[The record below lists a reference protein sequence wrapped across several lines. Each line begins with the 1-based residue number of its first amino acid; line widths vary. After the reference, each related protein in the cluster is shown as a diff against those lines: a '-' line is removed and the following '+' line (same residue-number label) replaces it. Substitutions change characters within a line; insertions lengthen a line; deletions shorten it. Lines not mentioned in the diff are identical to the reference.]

1 MNKRWRN
8 VGLYV
13 LLVVVVIVVGTAF
26 LDRPDPSTAAR
37 TLRYS
42 DFVEAV
48 QDNQVSRVLIS
59 PDRGTAQVV
68 ENDGRR
74 AEVNLA
80 PDKDLLKLLT
90 EHNVDIA
97 VQPTRQPGAWQQAA
111 GSLIFPLLLLGGLF
125 FLFRRAQGGGGG
137 GNPAMNFGKSKA
149 RVQMEPSTQ
158 ITFGDVAGIEGAK
171 LELTE
176 VVDFLKNPD
185 RFSAVG
191 AKIPKGVLLVGP
203 PGTGKTLLAKAVAG
217 EAGVPFFSIS
227 GSEFVEMFV
236 GVGASRVR
244 DLFEQAKKNAP
255 CIVFIDEID
264 AVGRQRGAGLG
275 GGNDE
280 REQTL
285 NQLLTEMDGF
295 EGNTGIIIVAATNRP
310 DVLDSALMRPGR
322 FDRQVVVDRPDYSG
336 RLQILKVHARGKTL
350 AKDVDL
356 DKVARRTPGF
366 TGADLSNLLNEAA
379 ILAARRELSEV
390 SNDEIS
396 DAIERVMAGP
406 EKKDRVMSERRKRL
420 VAYHEAGHALVGAL
434 MPDYDPVQKIS
445 IIPRGQ
451 AGGLTFFTPSEER
464 MESGLYSRAYLQN
477 QMAVA
482 LGGRVAEEI
491 VYGEDEV
498 TTGAS
503 NDLQQVAQV
512 ARQMVTRFGMSDKL
526 GPVALGRAQGGMFLG
541 RDIAAERDFS
551 EDTAATIDE
560 EVSDLVSVAYKRA
573 TQVLTQNR
581 SVLDELAEMLVDQ
594 ETVDAEDLQELLM
607 RRDVRVAEYV

>member
-1 MNKRWRN
+1 MNKRWRTI
-8 VGLYV
+8 GLYV
-13 LLVVVVIVVGTAF
+13 LLAIVVIVVGTAF
-26 LDRPDPSTAAR
+26 LDRPDPATAAR

-48 QDNQVSRVLIS
+48 QENQVSRVLIS

-80 PDKDLLKLLT
+80 PDKELLGLLT

-97 VQPTRQPGAWQQAA
+97 VQPSSQPSAWQQAA

-125 FLFRRAQGGGGG
+125 FLFRRAQSGGG

-158 ITFGDVAGIEGAK
+158 VTFTDVAGIEGAK

-176 VVDFLKNPD
+176 VVDFLKNPE
-185 RFSAVG
+185 RFTAVG
-191 AKIPKGVLLVGP
+191 AKIPKGCLLVGP

-255 CIVFIDEID
+255 CIIFIDEID

-295 EGNTGIIIVAATNRP
+295 EGNTGIIIIAATNRP
-310 DVLDSALMRPGR
+310 DVLDAALLRPGR
-322 FDRQVVVDRPDYSG
+322 FDRQVTVDRPDYSG
-336 RLQILKVHARGKTL
+336 RLQILGVHARGKTL

-356 DKVARRTPGF
+356 DKVARRTPGY
-366 TGADLSNLLNEAA
+366 TGADLANLLNEAA
-379 ILAARRELSEV
+379 ILAARRDLTEV

-396 DAIERVMAGP
+396 DAIERIMVGP
-406 EKKDRVMSERRKRL
+406 EKKDAVISERKKRL
-420 VAYHEAGHALVGAL
+420 VAYHEAGHAIVGAL

-445 IIPRGQ
+445 IIPRGN

-503 NDLQQVAQV
+503 NDLQQVAST
-512 ARQMVTRFGMSDKL
+512 ARQMITRFGMSDKL
-526 GPVALGRAQGGMFLG
+526 GPVALGRSQGGMFLG

-551 EDTAATIDE
+551 EDTASTIDQ
-560 EVSDLVSVAYKRA
+560 EVSDLVDVAYKRA
-573 TQVLTQNR
+573 TKVLVDNR
-581 SVLDELAEMLVDQ
+581 AVLDELAELLVEQ
-594 ETVDAEDLQELLM
+594 ETVDAEELQELLIN
-607 RRDVRVAEYV
+607 RDVRVAEYV

>member
-1 MNKRWRN
+1 M
-8 VGLYV
+8 
-13 LLVVVVIVVGTAF
+13 
-26 LDRPDPSTAAR
+26 
-37 TLRYS
+37 
-42 DFVEAV
+42 
-48 QDNQVSRVLIS
+48 
-59 PDRGTAQVV
+59 
-68 ENDGRR
+68 
-74 AEVNLA
+74 
-80 PDKDLLKLLT
+80 
-90 EHNVDIA
+90 
-97 VQPTRQPGAWQQAA
+97 
-111 GSLIFPLLLLGGLF
+111 
-125 FLFRRAQGGGGG
+125 
-137 GNPAMNFGKSKA
+137 
-149 RVQMEPSTQ
+149 
-158 ITFGDVAGIEGAK
+158 
-171 LELTE
+171 E
-176 VVDFLKNPD
+176 VVDFLKHPED
-185 RFSAVG
+185 YGRLG
-191 AKIPKGVLLVGP
+191 AHTPKGVLLVGP

-295 EGNTGIIIVAATNRP
+295 EGNNGIIIVAATNRP

-336 RLQILKVHARGKTL
+336 RLQILGVHARGKTL

-356 DKVARRTPGF
+356 DRVARRTPGF
-366 TGADLSNLLNEAA
+366 TGADLANLLNEAA
-379 ILAARRELSEV
+379 ILAARRQLT
-390 SNDEIS
+390 EIS
-396 DAIERVMAGP
+396 MDEVNDSIERVMAGP

-491 VYGEDEV
+491 VYGADEV

-503 NDLQQVAQV
+503 NDLQQVARV

-526 GPVALGRAQGGMFLG
+526 GPLALGRSQGGMFLG

-551 EDTAATIDE
+551 EDTAAAIDD
-560 EVSDLVSVAYKRA
+560 EVSQLVDAAYHRA
-573 TQVLTQNR
+573 TDVLNANR
-581 SVLDELAEMLVDQ
+581 SVLDELAEMLVEQ
-594 ETVDAEDLQELLM
+594 ETVDAEQLQELLIN
-607 RRDVRVAEYV
+607 RDVTVASYV

>member
-8 VGLYV
+8 AGLYV
-13 LLVVVVIVVGTAF
+13 LLVIVMIAVGTAF
-26 LDRPDPSTAAR
+26 LDRPDPANAPR

-48 QDNQVSRVLIS
+48 QANEVSRVLIA

-74 AEVNLA
+74 AVVNLA
-80 PDKDLLKLLT
+80 PDKDLLRLLT
-90 EHNVDIA
+90 DHNVDIA
-97 VQPTRQPGAWQQAA
+97 VQPSREPAAWQSAI

-125 FLFRRAQGGGGG
+125 FLLRRAQSGG
-137 GNPAMNFGKSKA
+137 GNPAMSFGKSKA
-149 RVQMEPSTQ
+149 RVQMEPQTQ
-158 ITFGDVAGIEGAK
+158 VTFGDVAGIEGAK

-185 RFSAVG
+185 RFTAVG

-310 DVLDSALMRPGR
+310 DVLDQALMRPGR

-336 RLQILKVHARGKTL
+336 RLQILGVHARGKTL

-366 TGADLSNLLNEAA
+366 TGADLANLLNEAA
-379 ILAARRELSEV
+379 ILAARNQLT
-390 SNDEIS
+390 EIS
-396 DAIERVMAGP
+396 MDEVNDAIERVMAGP
-406 EKKDRVMSERRKRL
+406 EKKDRVMSEKRKRL

-464 MESGLYSRAYLQN
+464 MESGLSSRAYLQN

-482 LGGRVAEEI
+482 LGGRVAEEL
-491 VYGEDEV
+491 VYGDDEV

-503 NDLQQVAQV
+503 NDLQQVARV
-512 ARQMVTRFGMSDKL
+512 ARQMITRFGMSDRL
-526 GPVALGRAQGGMFLG
+526 GPIALGRSQGGMFLG

-551 EDTAATIDE
+551 EDTAAAIDD
-560 EVSDLVSVAYKRA
+560 EVSQLVSEAHRRA
-573 TQVLTQNR
+573 TAVLSANR
-581 SVLDELAEMLVDQ
+581 SVLDRLADLLVEK
-594 ETVDAEDLQELLM
+594 ETVDAEELQELLITS
-607 RRDVRVAEYV
+607 DVRVAEYV

>member
-1 MNKRWRN
+1 LNKRWRN

-13 LLVVVVIVVGTAF
+13 LLVVVVIAVGTAF
-26 LDRPDPSTAAR
+26 LDRPDPATAAR

-48 QDNQVSRVLIS
+48 QEDQVSRVTIS
-59 PDRGTAQVV
+59 PDRGSAVIV

-90 EHNVDIA
+90 DHNVDIA

-111 GSLIFPLLLLGGLF
+111 GSLLLPLLLLGGLF
-125 FLFRRAQGGGGG
+125 FLFRRAQGGGG

-158 ITFGDVAGIEGAK
+158 VTFGDVAGIEGAK

-185 RFSAVG
+185 RFTAVG
-191 AKIPKGVLLVGP
+191 AKIPKGCLLVGP

-295 EGNTGIIIVAATNRP
+295 EGNTGIIIIAATNRP
-310 DVLDSALMRPGR
+310 DVLDAALMRPGR
-322 FDRQVVVDRPDYSG
+322 FDRQVTVDRPDYAG
-336 RLQILKVHARGKTL
+336 RLQILGVHARSKTL
-350 AKDVDL
+350 SKDVDL
-356 DKVARRTPGF
+356 DKVARRTPGY
-366 TGADLSNLLNEAA
+366 TGADLANLLNEAA
-379 ILAARRELSEV
+379 ILAARRQLTEV

-396 DAIERVMAGP
+396 DAIERIMVGP
-406 EKKDRVMSERRKRL
+406 EKKDRVMTERRKRL
-420 VAYHEAGHALVGAL
+420 VAYHEAGHALVGAV
-434 MPDYDPVQKIS
+434 MPDYDAVQKIS
-445 IIPRGQ
+445 IIPRGN

-464 MESGLYSRAYLQN
+464 MESGLYSRTYLQS

-491 VYGEDEV
+491 IYGEDEV

-551 EDTAATIDE
+551 EDTAATIDL
-560 EVSDLVSVAYKRA
+560 EVSDLVDAAYKRA
-573 TQVLTQNR
+573 TQVLVDNR
-581 SVLDELAEMLVDQ
+581 AVLDELAEMLVER
-594 ETVDAEDLQELLM
+594 ETVDAEELQELLI

>member
-1 MNKRWRN
+1 VKKRWRN
-8 VGLYV
+8 AGLYG
-13 LLVVVVIVVGTAF
+13 LLVIVMIAIGTAF
-26 LDRPDPSTAAR
+26 LDRPDPANAPR

-48 QDNQVSRVLIS
+48 QGNEVSRVLIS
-59 PDRGTAQVV
+59 PDRGTAQIV

-74 AEVNLA
+74 AVVNLA

-90 EHNVDIA
+90 DHNVDIA
-97 VQPTRQPGAWQQAA
+97 VQPSREPAAWQSAI

-125 FLFRRAQGGGGG
+125 FLLRRAQGGGG
-137 GNPAMNFGKSKA
+137 NPAMSFGKSKA
-149 RVQMEPSTQ
+149 RVQMEPQTQ
-158 ITFGDVAGIEGAK
+158 VTFGDVAGIEGAK

-185 RFSAVG
+185 RFTAVG

-310 DVLDSALMRPGR
+310 DVLDQALMRPGR

-336 RLQILKVHARGKTL
+336 RLQILDVHARGKTL

-366 TGADLSNLLNEAA
+366 TGADLANLLNEAA
-379 ILAARRELSEV
+379 ILAARNQLT
-390 SNDEIS
+390 EIS
-396 DAIERVMAGP
+396 MDEVNDAIERVMAGP
-406 EKKDRVMSERRKRL
+406 EKKDRVMSDKRKRL

-491 VYGEDEV
+491 VYGDDEV

-503 NDLQQVAQV
+503 NDLQQVARV
-512 ARQMVTRFGMSDKL
+512 ARQMITRFGMSDRL
-526 GPVALGRAQGGMFLG
+526 GPIALGRSQGGMFLG

-551 EDTAATIDE
+551 EDTAAAIDD
-560 EVSDLVSVAYKRA
+560 EVSQLVAEAHRRA
-573 TQVLTQNR
+573 TTVLTSNR
-581 SVLDELAEMLVDQ
+581 GVLDELADLLVEK
-594 ETVDAEDLQELLM
+594 ETVDAEELQELLINS
-607 RRDVRVAEYV
+607 DVRVAEYV

>member
-1 MNKRWRN
+1 MKKRWRN
-8 VGLYV
+8 AGLYV
-13 LLVVVVIVVGTAF
+13 LLVIVMIAVGTAF
-26 LDRPDPSTAAR
+26 LDRPDPANAPR

-48 QDNQVSRVLIS
+48 QDNEVSRVLIS

-74 AEVNLA
+74 AVVNLA
-80 PDKDLLKLLT
+80 PDKDLLKLRT
-90 EHNVDIA
+90 DHNVDIA
-97 VQPTRQPGAWQQAA
+97 VQPSREPAAWQQAV

-125 FLFRRAQGGGGG
+125 FLLRRAQGGGG
-137 GNPAMNFGKSKA
+137 NQAMNFGKSKA
-149 RVQMEPSTQ
+149 RLQMEPQTQ
-158 ITFGDVAGIEGAK
+158 VTFGDVAGIEGAK

-185 RFSAVG
+185 RFTAVG

-244 DLFEQAKKNAP
+244 DLFEQAKKSAP

-295 EGNTGIIIVAATNRP
+295 EGNAGVIIVAATNRP
-310 DVLDSALMRPGR
+310 DVLDAALMRPGR
-322 FDRQVVVDRPDYSG
+322 FDRQVVVDRPDYAG
-336 RLQILKVHARGKTL
+336 RLQILGVHARGKTL

-356 DKVARRTPGF
+356 DKIARRTPGY
-366 TGADLSNLLNEAA
+366 TGADLANLLNEAA
-379 ILAARRELSEV
+379 ILAARRQLTEV
-390 SNDEIS
+390 AMDEVN

-406 EKKDRVMSERRKRL
+406 EKKDRVMSEKRKRL

-445 IIPRGQ
+445 IIPRGN

-503 NDLQQVAQV
+503 NDLQQVARV
-512 ARQMVTRFGMSDKL
+512 ARQMVTRFGMSDRL
-526 GPVALGRAQGGMFLG
+526 GPVALGRSQGGMFLG

-551 EDTAATIDE
+551 EDTAAAIDE
-560 EVSDLVSVAYKRA
+560 EVSDLVAVAYKRA
-573 TQVLTQNR
+573 TSVLVDNR
-581 SVLDELAEMLVDQ
+581 SVLDELAEMLVEK
-594 ETVDAEDLQELLM
+594 ETVDADDLQELLI
-607 RRDVRVAEYV
+607 RSDVKVAEYV